1 MPDELD
7 DPAFRSW
14 EEYWAIALRR
24 RWWIFLPLFLTWAA
38 VWGMSW
44 LLPATYRS
52 EAMILVEQQKVP
64 DQYVVPNVTTNLQER
79 LQSMTQQILS
89 RTRLQTTIERFHL
102 YSRSH
107 GLNTLLKSGDP
118 VEQMRNDIK
127 IELVEAPGRPGE
139 FTAFKM
145 HYSAGSPKL
154 AREVNGE
161 LTTLFIG
168 ENVKAQREL
177 SENTTAFL
185 ENELADARANMAA
198 QEAKVAAFK
207 AKHLGELPSQLES
220 NVQILAGLQNQL
232 QNIQRTLDAAK
243 QQKLYL
249 ESVLQQYQS
258 VRVSISGE
266 NSTVTSTPALEKK
279 LVDLHLRLQDLQARY
294 TDKHPEI
301 VALKDQIAKA
311 ENLEKLAEN
320 EMVANQN
327 DPKTT
332 NAVDAAAIGEI
343 QNGSPTSMMQ
353 VQGQLKANQ
362 LEILN
367 DQRRENDL
375 ESQISRYQVRLNL
388 TPETEQELTGVSRG
402 YEESK
407 SNYNS
412 LLQKQMQSKL
422 ATSLEHQQQGEQFRI
437 VDPPSLPDKPSSP
450 NHLWFSMGGLI
461 VGTLLGLGLAA
472 ILELADIRVRHDKDL
487 EGLIPVRV
495 LVGIPALTTPRE
507 DHFHVLRWW
516 AEVGTAAALVI
527 LIMLGNLYAFY
538 K

>member
-107 GLNTLLKSGDP
+107 GLNALLKSDDP

-139 FTAFKM
+139 FSAFKM
-145 HYSAGSPKL
+145 RYSAGSPKL

-301 VALKDQIAKA
+301 VALKDQIAKT

-320 EMVANQN
+320 EMVSNQN

-332 NAVDAAAIGEI
+332 NAVDAAAMGEI

-367 DQRRENDL
+367 EQRRENDL

-388 TPETEQELTGVSRG
+388 TPETEQELTGISRG

-422 ATSLEHQQQGEQFRI
+422 ATSLEHQQQGEQFRV

-450 NHLWFSMGGLI
+450 NHLWFGMGGLI
-461 VGTLLGLGLAA
+461 VGILLGLGLAA
-472 ILELADIRVRHDKDL
+472 ILELTDVRVRQDKDL

-527 LIMLGNLYAFY
+527 LIVLGNLYAFY